1 MNSLQ
6 STPSL
11 FFALPFYR
19 TNYLLNLN
27 TLKMVTETLH
37 EGEYQQTLPAVVSY
51 IALRVCAL
59 VIITS
64 RIREVEVSI
73 KRVQNYNR
81 GFHNWR
87 RGYPKRAHLQLQLK
101 LQSFQNNYIG

>member
-37 EGEYQQTLPAVVSY
+37 EGEYQQTLPAY
-51 IALRVCAL
+51 
-59 VIITS
+59 
-64 RIREVEVSI
+64 
-73 KRVQNYNR
+73 
-81 GFHNWR
+81 
-87 RGYPKRAHLQLQLK
+87 
-101 LQSFQNNYIG
+101 

>member
-1 MNSLQ
+1 MS
-6 STPSL
+6 
-11 FFALPFYR
+11 
-19 TNYLLNLN
+19 
-27 TLKMVTETLH
+27 H
-37 EGEYQQTLPAVVSY
+37 HVVSY

-81 GFHNWR
+81 GFHTSLSE
-87 RGYPKRAHLQLQLK
+87 KRNTDLEKTSLPSLK
-101 LQSFQNNYIG
+101 IIIFLTICILILSINLGLKISDTKKIT